1 MKHDVGQ
8 QYQMAA
14 INIYRSSVDDVRSWY
29 HGLLLCISCQ
39 DVVCV

>member
-14 INIYRSSVDDVRSWY
+14 INIYRSSVDDVRSW
-29 HGLLLCISCQ
+29 
-39 DVVCV
+39 